1 VLINDRLGSYR
12 QRYSGKDVQDL
23 LAMVALQFV
32 VRLLELERKSDSS
45 MVEGQLRELT
55 QTVDEF
61 LNQI

>member
-1 VLINDRLGSYR
+1 
-12 QRYSGKDVQDL
+12 
-23 LAMVALQFV
+23 VALQFV